1 MFPLSRKESSSS
13 YGANRDAYTFL
24 LGGYVMT
31 DRNEHALLLEEIKQQ
46 LEQVLSDLSSHSLFS
61 RVKQMVVGCSTSEV
75 IGQHI
80 GTAGTIEVADVLFQT
95 LYDFSREHQ
104 IAIAFQCCEHLNRAL
119 VVESETMGT
128 YNYDEVTVVPVRQ
141 AGGALASTAHQ
152 KLENAVVVEHIQADA
167 GIDIGD
173 TFIGMHMKHVA
184 VPVRSQVKT
193 IGKAHVTMAL
203 SRPKMIGGYRAQY
216 AQQER

>member
-1 MFPLSRKESSSS
+1 MAEW
-13 YGANRDAYTFL
+13 
-24 LGGYVMT
+24 
-31 DRNEHALLLEEIKQQ
+31 NEHTLLLEEIKQQ
-46 LEQVLSDLSSHSLFS
+46 LGQVLFDLSSHPLFS

-75 IGQHI
+75 VGQRI
-80 GTAGTIEVADVLFQT
+80 GTAGTLEVAEVLFQM

-119 VVESETMGT
+119 VIDSKTMLVS
-128 YNYDEVTVVPVRQ
+128 NYEEVTVVPVRQ
-141 AGGALASTAHQ
+141 AGGALASIAYQ
-152 KLENAVVVEHIQADA
+152 KLEKAVVVEHIQADA

-173 TFIGMHMKHVA
+173 TFIGMHLKHVA
-184 VPVRSQVKT
+184 VPVRPQVKT

-216 AQQER
+216 VQKER